1 VNLTNNK
8 VESNVRLGPNV
19 HGNADYDEIL
29 QVEEKTLA
37 NEQVKAAIAKL
48 QLPKEAVVCCDP
60 WIYGMFLT
68 FFFFRDGSRGHVCCL
83 IWEFVRL
90 FVGRDWML

>member
-1 VNLTNNK
+1 MVNLTTSK
-8 VESNVRLGPNV
+8 VESNVRLGPNL

-48 QLPKEAVVCCDP
+48 QLPKEAVVCSDP
-60 WIYGMFLT
+60 WIYGQPCSP
-68 FFFFRDGSRGHVCCL
+68 RCC
-83 IWEFVRL
+83 I
-90 FVGRDWML
+90 

>member
-1 VNLTNNK
+1 M
-8 VESNVRLGPNV
+8 RLGPNV

-37 NEQVKAAIAKL
+37 NDRVKAAIAKL

-60 WIYGMFLT
+60 WIYGTQISESVSCAISLM
-68 FFFFRDGSRGHVCCL
+68 
-83 IWEFVRL
+83 
-90 FVGRDWML
+90 